1 MRRKS
6 IYKLGETELDVLNI
20 VWELKEAS
28 VSDVRERILSY
39 REVAYTTIMTV
50 MKNLAD
56 KGLLS
61 YVQQGNSYVY
71 SAKRPAEDVR
81 RTMLKDLL
89 TNVFGDSPLALV
101 QTLVKDESVSPEELE
116 EIKATI
122 RAIAEE
128 DEKDD

>member
-6 IYKLGETELDVLNI
+6 IYSLGETELEVLNI

-28 VSDVRERILSY
+28 VSDVRERILTY
-39 REVAYTTIMTV
+39 REIAYTTIMTV

-56 KGLLS
+56 KGLLT
-61 YVQQGNSYVY
+61 YVQKGNSYVY

-81 RTMLKDLL
+81 RTLLKDLL
-89 TNVFGDSPLALV
+89 TNVFRDSPLALV
-101 QTLVKDESVSPEELE
+101 QTLVKDESVSPKELE

-122 RAIAEE
+122 RSIAGEE
-128 DEKDD
+128 ESDD